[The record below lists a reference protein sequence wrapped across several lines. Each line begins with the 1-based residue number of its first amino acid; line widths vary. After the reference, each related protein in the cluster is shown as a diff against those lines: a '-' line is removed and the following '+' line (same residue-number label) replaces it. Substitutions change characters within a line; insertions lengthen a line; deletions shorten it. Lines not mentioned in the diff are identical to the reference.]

1 MSQERDDYHHPSKTG
16 IKSVIA
22 GIITNLLLAI
32 IKGTAG
38 VLGNSYALVADAIE
52 SASDIFTSFIVLVG
66 LKISGKAPDEEH
78 PYGHGKAEP
87 LAGMF
92 VGVSL
97 FIAAIVIAFQSIQ
110 NIRTPHEVPSS
121 FTLWILLG
129 VIIIKEFLYRFMV
142 KVGSE
147 IESTALIGDAWHHR
161 SDAITSGTAFIGI
174 TIAIIGGPGYEGADD
189 WAALI
194 AAVII
199 IYNAYRIFL
208 PALEEVMDK
217 APSPELFE
225 EVSNIAQSVRGV
237 ESIHKL
243 KIRKMGFEYFVD
255 VHVRVSGDISVREGH
270 KIAHQVKKEIR
281 KKNKNI
287 YDVLTHIEPS

>member
-281 KKNKNI
+281 MKNKNI

>member
-97 FIAAIVIAFQSIQ
+97 FVAAIVIAFQSIQ